1 MHFYVDGALQ
11 LECPFREASPN
22 VKIGCRAYLCEARRA
37 LSEPVVDPMYVLL
50 HFALSLNIS
59 YTHPG
64 GICPGYLSIPTKILL
79 PKVLLLCLFHV
90 LSDANIRMR
99 TKSTGLKLRNLGND
113 AFSVETPPEHIKLH
127 GIVLAVA
134 KKQLFAHEYT
144 LTSPKSGL
152 DSTHH
157 RRERYIR

>member
-1 MHFYVDGALQ
+1 MIQKRLSYSVSFMFY
-11 LECPFREASPN
+11 
-22 VKIGCRAYLCEARRA
+22 
-37 LSEPVVDPMYVLL
+37 
-50 HFALSLNIS
+50 
-59 YTHPG
+59 
-64 GICPGYLSIPTKILL
+64 ILT
-79 PKVLLLCLFHV
+79 
-90 LSDANIRMR
+90 NIRMR

-152 DSTHH
+152 DSTHP

>member
-1 MHFYVDGALQ
+1 MGLVG
-11 LECPFREASPN
+11 
-22 VKIGCRAYLCEARRA
+22 
-37 LSEPVVDPMYVLL
+37 SEMCIRD
-50 HFALSLNIS
+50 S
-59 YTHPG
+59 
-64 GICPGYLSIPTKILL
+64 
-79 PKVLLLCLFHV
+79 LCLVHV

>member
-1 MHFYVDGALQ
+1 M
-11 LECPFREASPN
+11 
-22 VKIGCRAYLCEARRA
+22 
-37 LSEPVVDPMYVLL
+37 
-50 HFALSLNIS
+50 
-59 YTHPG
+59 
-64 GICPGYLSIPTKILL
+64 
-79 PKVLLLCLFHV
+79 LLLCLVHV

-113 AFSVETPPEHIKLH
+113 AFSVENPPEHIKLR

>member
-1 MHFYVDGALQ
+1 MSFSRTLTS
-11 LECPFREASPN
+11 ASPN

-50 HFALSLNIS
+50 HFALLLNIS

-79 PKVLLLCLFHV
+79 PKVLLLCLSHV

-134 KKQLFAHEYT
+134 NKQLFAHEYT

-157 RRERYIR
+157 RHERYIR